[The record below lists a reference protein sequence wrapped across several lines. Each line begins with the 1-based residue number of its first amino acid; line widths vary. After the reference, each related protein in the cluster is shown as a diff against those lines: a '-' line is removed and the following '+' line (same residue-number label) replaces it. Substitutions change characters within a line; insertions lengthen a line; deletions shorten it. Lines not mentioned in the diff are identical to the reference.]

1 MGLETGVD
9 LILDGLGL
17 QQLGMGPILSTRP
30 VISDKSP
37 GPSALQKRMP
47 KTPPSIY

>member
-17 QQLGMGPILSTRP
+17 QQLGMGPAFPARGWAGS
-30 VISDKSP
+30 
-37 GPSALQKRMP
+37 Q
-47 KTPPSIY
+47 